1 MNILTQKLKKDKSIT
16 LQQII
21 DSWLL
26 YKKYKLKESTYYR
39 YQYIIKKYIISNFG
53 KEKPV
58 FLEHYDFNIFIEK
71 LAENLSPKTTKD
83 IIIVLKSILKY
94 AERKYNFDFKLDL
107 VALPKYE
114 PEEIEILSKEEKN
127 QLEEM
132 CYKNT
137 TLRNIGILICL
148 NTGLRIGE
156 ICALTWKDINLEK
169 DTLSIDKTMQRIYK
183 DKNNTIIVI
192 DTPKSKKSIR
202 TIPISKKMHNILC
215 DIKINNKIIGNEF
228 FLTGENDKYIE
239 PRSYQNMFK
248 KCLKEC
254 DVKDYNFH
262 ALRHTFATNCIEIGM
277 DVKSLSEILGHASVD
292 ITLNKYVHSSLK
304 TKKMYLEK
312 L

>member
-1 MNILTQKLKKDKSIT
+1 M
-16 LQQII
+16 QQII

-26 YKKYKLKESTYYR
+26 YKKCKLKESTYYR
-39 YQYIIKKYIISNFG
+39 YQYIIKKYILPNFG
-53 KEKPV
+53 KQKITL
-58 FLEHYDFNIFIEK
+58 LEHYDFNIFIEELVTK
-71 LAENLSPKTTKD
+71 LSPKTTKD

-114 PEEIEILSKEEKN
+114 PEEIQILSKKEKSK
-127 QLEEM
+127 LEEM

-137 TLRNIGILICL
+137 TFRNIGILICL
-148 NTGLRIGE
+148 NTGIRIGE

-169 DTLSIDKTMQRIYK
+169 DTLLIDKTMQRVYK
-183 DKNNTIIVI
+183 DKNNTIILI

-202 TIPISKKMHNILC
+202 EIPISKKMHNLLYE
-215 DIKINNKIIGNEF
+215 IKCNNKFTGDEF
-228 FLTGENDKYIE
+228 FLTGEEKRFIE
-239 PRSYQNMFK
+239 PRNYQYMFK

-254 DVKDYNFH
+254 NLHEYNFH

-292 ITLNKYVHSSLK
+292 ITLNKYVHSSLR
-304 TKKMYLEK
+304 TKKTYLEK